1 MRILTSLTVI
11 LMLPTLLTSMYGMNV
26 ELPMKENPY
35 AFYIIMGVSLFISVG
50 AIVMM
55 IKKRWI

>member
-1 MRILTSLTVI
+1 
-11 LMLPTLLTSMYGMNV
+11 MLPTLLTSMYGMNV